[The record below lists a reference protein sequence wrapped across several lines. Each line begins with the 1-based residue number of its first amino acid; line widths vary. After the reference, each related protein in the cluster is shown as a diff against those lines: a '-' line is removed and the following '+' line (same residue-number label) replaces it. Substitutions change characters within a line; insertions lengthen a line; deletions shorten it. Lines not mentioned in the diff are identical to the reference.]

1 MWIGAEGRDE
11 NWDKYNESELTIMT
25 EDNSDHPLRLL
36 IGAGGSYYNDFDLA
50 KERELA
56 WPEDGQK

>member
-1 MWIGAEGRDE
+1 
-11 NWDKYNESELTIMT
+11 MT

-36 IGAGGSYYNDFDLA
+36 IGAGGSYYDDFDLA